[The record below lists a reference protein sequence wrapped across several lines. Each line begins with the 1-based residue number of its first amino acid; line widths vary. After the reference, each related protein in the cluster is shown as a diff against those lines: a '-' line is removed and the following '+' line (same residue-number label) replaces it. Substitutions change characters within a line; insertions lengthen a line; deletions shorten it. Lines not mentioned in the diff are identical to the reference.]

1 MVKRLAYVMSLVLI
15 SSFVLVGCG
24 GAKVDAKL
32 KADCDLIFDNLK
44 AIQLMPEVFE
54 GSAFADGES
63 VALLLGKSTRE
74 MAEKKILEKF
84 PFLDDI
90 IIGKNRDD
98 QWSDRLYYY
107 AGSIY
112 LIKQAL
118 EGTDVEFPYSNEE
131 MKSIA
136 TQKDAEKNIVLPLA
150 KKIFGGDIYDEPQG
164 CDVVDEIR
172 VKEAPDGYL
181 SDYETNVAFHRAES
195 GFLDFAELL
204 QAIRNCQV
212 SGWHEDSKCA
222 KNDYVGGEDTYIPST
237 EMTEEERQI
246 LEERERAKENEDQA
260 PEKNSF
266 ARPGQR
272 CVDPDRVVQTEDY
285 GELICRKILL
295 KGLVW
300 VRT

>member
-1 MVKRLAYVMSLVLI
+1 MSLVLI

-44 AIQLMPEVFE
+44 AINQMPEVFD
-54 GSAFADGES
+54 GSAVADGET
-63 VALLLGKSTRE
+63 VALLLGEYTRE
-74 MAEKKILEKF
+74 TAEKKILEKF

-90 IIGKNRDD
+90 IIGKKRDD
-98 QWSDRLYYY
+98 QWSNPLYYY
-107 AGSIY
+107 AGSIF

-118 EGTDVEFPYSNEE
+118 EGTDVEFPYSDEE

-136 TQKDAEKNIVLPLA
+136 TQKNAGQNIVLPLA
-150 KKIFGGDIYDEPQG
+150 NKIFGGLGIASEEEEEPQG
-164 CDVVDEIR
+164 CDVIDEIR
-172 VKEAPDGYL
+172 VNENPDGSS
-181 SDYETNVAFHRAES
+181 SDFDTNVAFSQAQS
-195 GFLDFAELL
+195 SFLDFAELL

-212 SGWHEDSKCA
+212 SGWHEDAKCA

-246 LEERERAKENEDQA
+246 LEDREREQQNKDLE

-272 CVDPDRVVQTEDY
+272 CVDPDRVVQTEKY
-285 GELICRKILL
+285 GELICRNIVF